1 MYQLRLQR
9 LLDEANGR
17 YRQDDKIRTYTASVR
32 RQKDI
37 ENLTSGKIGL
47 STHETAEVLD
57 LPISFVKRQMI
68 RIAQN
73 NEARNRFLRTGVIPV
88 SDPGVFSILQK

>member
-1 MYQLRLQR
+1 MYQQLRLQR

-17 YRQDDKIRTYTASVR
+17 YYGDKIRRYYASVR

-37 ENLTSGKIGL
+37 EENV
-47 STHETAEVLD
+47 E
-57 LPISFVKRQMI
+57 R
-68 RIAQN
+68 R
-73 NEARNRFLRTGVIPV
+73 RFLRTGVIPV